1 MRKVAIASV
10 LTLSLSILNASVAN
24 AFGIEA
30 SDESNS
36 TVGDYT
42 ETAAFSDS
50 ILNTQKSAA
59 EVSQDSASTLSNSV
73 IGLLPQAQLASLSE
87 GFSNVSSLASAGW
100 VFRNNSGQIG
110 SPAQG
115 VWSQGNIS
123 TSSYGDQEGGDDIGS
138 NAFAQVGVSST
149 SSTGRGVTISNWLI
163 TPELD
168 FSNGGTL
175 SFFARTLLGNS
186 RGELIEVLLSNA
198 GTSTDVGTTPTSVGA
213 FTKLVGT
220 AGSLSNPAPANA
232 NLPSGNTG
240 PNDTVEGWRKYTF
253 NVAAGTNGRLAFRYF
268 ATNGG
273 ITGTQA
279 QYATIDTVGYIAAV
293 PEPISSS
300 LAGFTVLGL
309 VSYFKSKHKRTTTG
323 FNGGNT

>member
-10 LTLSLSILNASVAN
+10 LTLSLSILDASVAN
-24 AFGIEA
+24 AFGIGA

-42 ETAAFSDS
+42 ETAAVLDS
-50 ILNTQKSAA
+50 ILNAQGSLA

-87 GFSNVSSLASAGW
+87 GFSNVSGLASAGW
-100 VFRNNSGQIG
+100 VFRNNSGQIA
-110 SPAQG
+110 SPTQG
-115 VWSQGNIS
+115 VWSQGN
-123 TSSYGDQEGGDDIGS
+123 TSNSGYGDQGS
-138 NAFAQVGVSST
+138 GNEDTSFAQVGVSST
-149 SSTGRGVTISNWLI
+149 SSNGSGVPISNWLI

-168 FSNGGTL
+168 FSNGGAL
-175 SFFARTLLGNS
+175 SFFARTLQGNS
-186 RGELIEVLLSNA
+186 KGELIEVLLSNA
-198 GTSTDVGTTPTSVGA
+198 GASTDVGTTPTSVGA

-220 AGSLSNPAPANA
+220 AGSLNNPDPANLA
-232 NLPSGNTG
+232 SGGNVRSPLG
-240 PNDTVEGWRKYTF
+240 GDVPEGWRRYTF

-273 ITGTQA
+273 VNGTQA
-279 QYATIDTVGYIAAV
+279 QYATIDTLEYIAAV

-300 LAGFTVLGL
+300 LTGFAVLGL
-309 VSYFKSKHKRTTTG
+309 VSYFKSKHRRTTTG